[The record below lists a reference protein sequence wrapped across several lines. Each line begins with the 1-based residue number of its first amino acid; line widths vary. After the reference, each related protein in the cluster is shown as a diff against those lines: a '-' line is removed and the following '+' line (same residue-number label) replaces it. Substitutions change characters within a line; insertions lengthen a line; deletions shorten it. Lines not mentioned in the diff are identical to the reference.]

1 MEASM
6 DEQLVLEQLRGAVAR
21 NEIWPAL
28 QPQVDLRTRSIV
40 GFEVLARWNSP
51 TLGAVSPAQF
61 IPVAE
66 QAGLL
71 DGLILHL
78 VREACTQVRMWPGDF
93 HLSFNLAPT
102 QFLDLAIV
110 ERFSAAACV
119 GGLAPGRLCIEIT
132 ESSLFH
138 SSSTAQRAIA
148 LFKDA
153 GMRLALDDFGTGHSS
168 LTRLQA
174 LPFDEIKID
183 ASFVSGLETDPNSLK
198 IVTAVL
204 GLGQSLGVHVVA
216 EGVENERQA
225 AILARMGCELGQ
237 GYLWGAPQAAPQAQ
251 QTLARQGSLARS
263 AQPLDT
269 SPFQRFHQL
278 ESLYQG
284 APVGLAYLDAQLRVA
299 SANPRIGDML
309 GLDARQALGRQVGQ
323 LLSGKRQ
330 ADFSQL
336 LQRALGGEVLA
347 PLEYRNPVS
356 GATSLIA
363 LQQVCSASGQ
373 TLGVSV
379 FAIDI
384 SGRLAAERT
393 LADAIEHYRQVI
405 ALAPNV
411 VWAAG
416 PDGAVDYM
424 GQTYEW
430 SPMSTSA
437 ERHARWRERMAE
449 EDQLRV
455 RAEWLA
461 NLPSRQ
467 PFETVFR
474 ILWPDGLWRW
484 VRSRACPQLDAQG
497 EVTRWYGL
505 ITDITA
511 EHALQLR
518 VQELERQLR
527 ELRAQD

>member
-1 MEASM
+1 M
-6 DEQLVLEQLRGAVAR
+6 DEQLLLEQLRGAVAR

-28 QPQVDLRTRSIV
+28 QPQVDLRTRHLV

-51 TLGAVSPAQF
+51 SLGTVPPARF
-61 IPVAE
+61 IPIAE

-71 DGLILHL
+71 DDLVLHL
-78 VREACTQVRMWPGDF
+78 VRTACTQVRAWPGHF
-93 HLSFNLAPT
+93 QLAFNLAPT

-110 ERFSAAACV
+110 DQFRAAADA
-119 GGLAPGRLCIEIT
+119 GGLAPGRLCVEIT

-138 SSSTAQRAIA
+138 SSGTAQRAIA
-148 LFKDA
+148 LFKEA

-174 LPFDEIKID
+174 LPVDEIKID

-251 QTLARQGSLARS
+251 QVLARQGSLAKT
-263 AQPLDT
+263 APPLDT

-284 APVGLAYLDAQLRVA
+284 APVGLAFLDAQLRVA
-299 SANPRIGDML
+299 SANQRIGEML
-309 GLDARQALGRQVGQ
+309 GLDAHQALGRQVGE
-323 LLSGKRQ
+323 LLGGRRL
-330 ADFSQL
+330 ADFSAL

-347 PLEYRNPVS
+347 PVEYRNPVS
-356 GATSLIA
+356 GATSLVA
-363 LQQVCSASGQ
+363 LQQVSSTSGQ

-393 LADAIEHYRQVI
+393 LRDAVEHYRQVI
-405 ALAPNV
+405 AMTPNV

-416 PDGAVDYM
+416 PDGAIDYM

-437 ERHARWRERMAE
+437 ERHARWRERMTPQ
-449 EDQLRV
+449 DQLRV
-455 RAEWLA
+455 RDEWLA
-461 NLPSRQ
+461 HLPSKQ

-484 VRSRACPQLDAQG
+484 VRSRARPQLDAQG

-511 EHALQLR
+511 EHALQQR
-518 VQELERQLR
+518 VLELERQLR
-527 ELRAQD
+527 ERG